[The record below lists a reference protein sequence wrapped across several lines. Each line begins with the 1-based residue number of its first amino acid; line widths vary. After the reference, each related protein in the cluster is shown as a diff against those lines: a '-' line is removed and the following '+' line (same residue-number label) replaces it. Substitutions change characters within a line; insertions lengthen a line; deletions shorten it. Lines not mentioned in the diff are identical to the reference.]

1 MKIDL
6 RKLYGLGKININENV
21 VIGED
26 LYSKM
31 GVRSMSEVLV
41 SGNVSINYEE
51 NIELDLN
58 VSGTFIMPCA
68 ITLEDVEVPF
78 QTKIE
83 EEISGNNLNND
94 FFLDLLDI
102 LWENIVLEIPL
113 KVVKEGVELKNLEG
127 QGWKVI
133 NED

>member
-41 SGNVSINYEE
+41 SGNVFINYEE